1 MIWKPS
7 SAPWAALALFLPAFS
22 GLAPR
27 AGATE
32 LSVFVARASPA
43 DNWKSGFGGTLSTT
57 WFRVVNLEAE
67 LARQTEE
74 FDDGGMTSFTGAALL
89 APRIG
94 ALRPYAGL
102 GVGVFRQTLA
112 SRSDTGT
119 LSAFVIGLKAEVGL
133 LVLKG
138 EYRRIDLSG
147 DPLIAMDKRLSAGI
161 GIVF

>member
-1 MIWKPS
+1 MSWKPPS
-7 SAPWAALALFLPAFS
+7 TRWAVLALFLPAS
-22 GLAPR
+22 GATAPR
-27 AGATE
+27 AAATE
-32 LSVFVARASPA
+32 LSVFVSRASPA
-43 DNWKSGFGGTLSTT
+43 DNWRSGFGGTLSTT
-57 WFRVVNLEAE
+57 WFRAVNLEAE
-67 LARQTEE
+67 LARQSEE

-102 GVGVFRQTLA
+102 GVGVFRQTLG
-112 SRSDTGT
+112 SSSDTGT
-119 LSAFVIGLKAEVGL
+119 LGAFIIGLKAEVGL

-147 DPLIAMDKRLSAGI
+147 DPLIAMDKRFSAGI